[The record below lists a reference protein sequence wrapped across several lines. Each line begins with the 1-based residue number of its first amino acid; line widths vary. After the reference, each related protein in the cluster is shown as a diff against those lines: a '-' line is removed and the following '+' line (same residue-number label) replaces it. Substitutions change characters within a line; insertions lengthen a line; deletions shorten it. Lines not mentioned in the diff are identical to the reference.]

1 MAEVLSV
8 MQLIIRKMCRELLR
22 VLVVSTFVFL
32 PLGGNDA
39 VADTT
44 WTQTSQADFE
54 SGTLFQLDT
63 STSPGDVKLAKTGSN
78 YVYAFRGNGTNEIWR
93 YDTSANTW
101 AALAGAPQNVG
112 AGGALAYDGG
122 NYIYAL
128 GGGNSKYFWRYS
140 ITANTWTSLT
150 SAPLPVN
157 EGGSLVCAGSSYVYA
172 LRGGSKSNFWR
183 YSIASG
189 TWSSRVGAPSA
200 VKGGG
205 ALAYAGG
212 DYIYALGGMATSF
225 WRYSISGNSWSSQA
239 SAPSSVGD
247 GGSLTS
253 DGGNYI
259 YAFKGAN
266 TVTFWRYNI
275 SANSWAAM
283 ADTPATPCVNG
294 GGALTYDK
302 SGRVY
307 ALRGNNQDDFWN
319 YDVGANSWSV
329 KADTP
334 AAVAYGGALAF
345 KGALYYGSGN
355 LTSST
360 YDTGNAADFG
370 SISWTAT
377 TPPGTSVKFQIATN
391 NDSSTWFFKGPDGT
405 PATYYTS
412 SGAAIWSG
420 HDSDRYIKYQAL
432 LGTVDT
438 SVTPVLQDVSI
449 TYSQQIGLPTVTTS
463 DATLVE
469 ESTATLHGTL
479 TYDGGEPCQ
488 YRFEYGTVSGGPY
501 PTQTGWTGSLATG
514 QPFSV
519 DITGLGKGTKY
530 YFLAQAK
537 NSAGTASGSEMEFLT
552 KPEAPVDGT
561 FTATQ
566 VNGTQI
572 DLAWTKGE
580 GAQKT
585 MIRRKI
591 GGYPVDRDDGDLVYF
606 DIGTSFSDTGLS
618 PSTTYYYRAWS
629 EVTGSE
635 QWSDGYLEVTA
646 TTGETPPEP
655 PVPPVAVGGIVFP
668 VDKAQ
673 VLAPW
678 LGMLSVF
685 SLFAGGGIVKIVRI
699 RKRA

>member
-1 MAEVLSV
+1 M
-8 MQLIIRKMCRELLR
+8 
-22 VLVVSTFVFL
+22 VVATFVFL
-32 PLGGNDA
+32 PLGGNTA
-39 VADTT
+39 GADTT

-54 SGTLFQLDT
+54 SGMLFQVDA
-63 STSPGDVKLAKTGSN
+63 STSPGDVKLAKAGGN
-78 YVYAFRGNGTNEIWR
+78 YVYALRGNGTSEFWR
-93 YDTSANTW
+93 YDTSSNTW
-101 AALAGAPQNVG
+101 SALAGAPQNVG
-112 AGGALAYDGG
+112 AGGSLAYDGG

-128 GGGNSKYFWRYS
+128 AGGDTNYFWRYDIAANS
-140 ITANTWTSLT
+140 WTSLANTWTWCKIN
-150 SAPLPVN
+150 A
-157 EGGSLVCAGSSYVYA
+157 GGALVCGGNGFVYA
-172 LRGGSKSNFWR
+172 LRGGGKSTFLR
-183 YSIASG
+183 YSIASN
-189 TWSSRVGAPSA
+189 TWTTIPSA
-200 VKGGG
+200 PFSVKGGG
-205 ALAYAGG
+205 ALTCAGG
-212 DYIYALGGMATSF
+212 DYIYALGGMSTSF
-225 WRYSISGNSWSSQA
+225 WRYSISGNSWSPRTST
-239 SAPSSVGD
+239 PSSVGD

-259 YAFKGAN
+259 YALKGAN
-266 TVTFWRYNI
+266 TVTFWRYDI
-275 SANSWAAM
+275 SANSWVAM

-302 SGRVY
+302 SGQVY

-319 YDVGANSWSV
+319 YDVGADSWSV
-329 KADTP
+329 TTDTP

-355 LTSST
+355 LTSAT

-377 TPPGTSVKFQIATN
+377 TPSGASVKFQIATN

-420 HDSDRYIKYQAL
+420 HDSDRYIKYQAFL
-432 LGTVDT
+432 STADT
-438 SVTPVLQDVSI
+438 GVTPVLQDVSI

-488 YRFEYGTVSGGPY
+488 YQFEYGTVSGGPY
-501 PTQTGWTGSLATG
+501 PLNTGWTGSLSTG

-530 YFLAQAK
+530 YFLAEAK
-537 NSAGTASGSEMEFLT
+537 NSAGTASGPEMEFLT
-552 KPEAPVDGT
+552 KPEAPVEGT
-561 FTATQ
+561 FTATP

-572 DLAWTKGE
+572 DLTWTKGE

-591 GGYPVDRDDGDLVYF
+591 GGFPVDRNDGDLVYF
-606 DIGTSFSDTGLS
+606 DTGTSFSDTGLS
-618 PSTTYYYRAWS
+618 PLTTYYYRAWS
-629 EVTGSE
+629 QVTGSE
-635 QWSDGYLEVTA
+635 QWSDGYREVTA

-685 SLFAGGGIVKIVRI
+685 SLFAGGVIIRI
-699 RKRA
+699 TRARKRA

>member
-1 MAEVLSV
+1 

-54 SGTLFQLDT
+54 SDTLFQLDT

-78 YVYAFRGNGTNEIWR
+78 YVYAFRGNGTSEFWR
-93 YDTSANTW
+93 YDTSSNTW

-150 SAPLPVN
+150 STPLPVN

-205 ALAYAGG
+205 ALTYAGG

-225 WRYSISGNSWSSQA
+225 WRYSISGNSWSSRA

-275 SANSWAAM
+275 SVNSWAAM

-319 YDVGANSWSV
+319 YDVGANSWST

-355 LTSST
+355 LTSAT

-432 LGTVDT
+432 LSTADT

-449 TYSQQIGLPTVTTS
+449 TYSQQIGLPIVTTS
-463 DATLVE
+463 DAILVE
-469 ESTATLHGTL
+469 ESTATLHGNL

-537 NSAGTASGSEMEFLT
+537 NSAGTASGPEMEFLT

-572 DLAWTKGE
+572 DLTWTKGE

-591 GGYPVDRDDGDLVYF
+591 GGFPVDRDDGDLVYF

-629 EVTGSE
+629 QVTGSE

-668 VDKAQ
+668 VNKAQ